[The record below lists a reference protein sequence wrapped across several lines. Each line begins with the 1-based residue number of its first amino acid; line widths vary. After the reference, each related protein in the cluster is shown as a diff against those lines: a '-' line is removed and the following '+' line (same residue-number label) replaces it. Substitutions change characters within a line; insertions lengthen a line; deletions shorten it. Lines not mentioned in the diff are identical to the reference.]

1 MPHRLIACL
10 ISLVMALPAAAGPW
24 ARAEGKVFASTALRI
39 TYDPYVLMG
48 MNPPA
53 TYTTFYLEYGLG
65 RNMTLGIDAGH
76 SASGAHKALV
86 FLRYTTSL
94 LPEPHLLSLELGAGE
109 INGVPTLRPG
119 LSYGRGIDLFGHSG
133 WLTAD
138 LMAEITD
145 GFASTNL
152 KLDLTAGVNLS
163 SRLKGMLQLHGG
175 THSGAEPV
183 LRISAGLATQI
194 GDERH
199 VELGIATDLRSF
211 SDMEMRVGLW
221 QEF

>member
-1 MPHRLIACL
+1 MRHRLIACL
-10 ISLVMALPAAAGPW
+10 LCLGAAIPASAGPW
-24 ARAEGKVFASTALRI
+24 AREEGKVFASTALRI

-48 MNPPA
+48 MTPPA

-65 RNMTLGIDAGH
+65 RNMTLGFDAGH
-76 SASGAHKALV
+76 SVAGAHKALV
-86 FLRYTTSL
+86 FLKYTTPL

-109 INGVPTLRPG
+109 INGKMALRPG
-119 LSYGRGIDLFGHSG
+119 ISYGRGLDVFGRSG

-145 GFASTNL
+145 GFASTDL
-152 KLDLTAGVNLS
+152 KLDLTVGVNLT
-163 SRLKGMLQLHGG
+163 SRLKGLVQLHGG
-175 THSGAEPV
+175 QHAGDTPF
-183 LRISAGLATQI
+183 LRLATGLATQI
-194 GDERH
+194 APGRH
-199 VELGIATDLRSF
+199 LEIGVSTDLRSF